1 MSDDLDDDD
10 NDYDEEHDD
19 NDYDEEHDDN
29 DDGGYKCLT
38 CEHWGGNAK
47 FSGGNIESFRQ
58 ATGKCFCK
66 GTPHYY
72 NNDRL
77 TADDGCDSWNMHPLL
92 R

>member
-10 NDYDEEHDD
+10 DDDDDYDEEHDD
-19 NDYDEEHDDN
+19 NN
-29 DDGGYKCLT
+29 DDDDDGYKCLT
-38 CEHWGGNAK
+38 YEYWGGNAR

-77 TADDGCDSWNMHPLL
+77 TADDGCSSWKKHPQL